1 MGTLLKWPDRETLTN
16 WRTRRVKRLGP
27 KTGGTVYLFFP
38 YIHPVY
44 IEAAEKA
51 RSAVEQH
58 RASMKRA
65 AAGRAAAR
73 EAKKA
78 GADNA
83 APAKRAVA
91 KKTAKPL
98 KPTQSAYVKRM
109 RETNYGR
116 TSK

>member
-1 MGTLLKWPDRETLTN
+1 MSNILKMPGRCEREAWLA
-16 WRTRRVKRLGP
+16 RRKFPP
-27 KTGGTVYLFFP
+27 KTGRVIYLHFP

-51 RSAVEQH
+51 RRAVEQH
-58 RASMKRA
+58 RESMRRA

-78 GADNA
+78 GADKA